1 MSFAPMLFKNLGV
14 VLNKLVAQKS
24 ALHKVVLS
32 KSPDVQ
38 FVICICLPSEEFT
51 LYTHWVMKVVC

>member
-1 MSFAPMLFKNLGV
+1 MSFVPMLKNLGV

-32 KSPDVQ
+32 KGPDLQ
-38 FVICICLPSEEFT
+38 FVICICFPSEEFT
-51 LYTHWVMKVVC
+51 LYTGWVMKVVC